1 MTEPRFIYW
10 DANVFLSYLNDDPE
24 RVPVLEAILEAIES
38 SKTDRIVTSVLSKVE
53 VAWIAHEKLDR
64 ILDREEEARIDEM
77 WNNPD
82 IVELVDFSDE
92 IALKAR
98 KFMREGMGMGWKL
111 RTNDAIHLAS
121 AQWVGAI
128 ELHTYD
134 LDDLQ
139 KYSQLLNLIICNP
152 HAIQPKLF

>member
-1 MTEPRFIYW
+1 MPEPRFIYW

-53 VAWIAHEKLDR
+53 VAWIAHEKLNR
-64 ILDREEEARIDEM
+64 VLDREEEARIDEM

-98 KFMREGMGMGWKL
+98 KFMWEGMGMGWKL

-121 AQWVGAI
+121 A
-128 ELHTYD
+128 
-134 LDDLQ
+134 
-139 KYSQLLNLIICNP
+139 
-152 HAIQPKLF
+152 